1 MFFKGNLREELM
13 SVMVEV
19 IGHEKFGAN
28 VSFMAFRC
36 MADDLLTHTISEGVQ
51 EALEDVSQREPI
63 KSLMIVAMMDAK
75 LQGDTPS

>member
-1 MFFKGNLREELM
+1 MFFKGNMREELM

-28 VSFMAFRC
+28 VSFKAFRC

-63 KSLMIVAMMDAK
+63 KSLMIVATMDAK